1 MMVTPTMTYAG
12 LTRGLSYK
20 LLEEGKD
27 YKKISIMGRPY
38 YVPSYVFDR
47 NNYEPEDNENE

>member
-1 MMVTPTMTYAG
+1 MVTPTMTYAG